1 VVGGGLSGASIARQL
16 ARRNQNVVLVE
27 RGELA
32 SGASGASTGWATVH
46 FASYMDEYPDGH
58 MRLMAKG
65 LDLFVEEAEALGE
78 EIEYEQPGGLSLLY
92 DEEEL
97 AASADLARRLNA
109 AGIEAEILS
118 REGVLALEPH
128 LGGSFVAGLHS
139 PREALV
145 TPPLL
150 VRALVR
156 EASELGAEVL
166 TGTAVTG
173 IEVAGGEVVA
183 VETTAGRI
191 RTPAVVNA
199 AGLEAPRV
207 GALVGLDIPLDP
219 SRGQQLVVSAP
230 RGLLGRAVHNPGLAR
245 PTREGYLVGGLREQW
260 TDANEVTLA
269 GARRLVD
276 HAVSLVPALR
286 DARLTALL
294 PGIRP
299 VPRDGMPIYGP
310 VAGLGG
316 YFLANL
322 HFGLTLFA
330 LTGRVLASYVL
341 GEEPEID
348 VGAYRY
354 ERFLGAAG

>member
-1 VVGGGLSGASIARQL
+1 
-16 ARRNQNVVLVE
+16 
-27 RGELA
+27 
-32 SGASGASTGWATVH
+32 
-46 FASYMDEYPDGH
+46 
-58 MRLMAKG
+58 
-65 LDLFVEEAEALGE
+65 
-78 EIEYEQPGGLSLLY
+78 
-92 DEEEL
+92 
-97 AASADLARRLNA
+97 
-109 AGIEAEILS
+109 
-118 REGVLALEPH
+118 VLALEPH

-173 IEVAGGEVVA
+173 VDVDGGEVVA
-183 VETTAGRI
+183 VDTTAGRI

-199 AGLEAPRV
+199 AGLDATRV
-207 GALVGLDIPLDP
+207 GALVGLDIPLYP
-219 SRGQQLVVSAP
+219 SRGQQLVVSARP
-230 RGLLGRAVHNPGLAR
+230 GLLGRAVHNPGLAR
-245 PTREGYLVGGLREQW
+245 PTRDGYIVGGLREQS
-260 TDANEVTLA
+260 TDANEVTLS
-269 GARRLVD
+269 GARRLVE
-276 HAVSLVPALR
+276 HAVALVPALQE
-286 DARLTALL
+286 ARLTGLL

-299 VPRDGMPIYGP
+299 VPKDGMPIYGP
-310 VAGLGG
+310 VPGLRGC
-316 YFLANL
+316 FLANL

-354 ERFLGAAG
+354 ERFLGPAG